1 MRSCSRG
8 GGCQAGAA
16 VISDVPPQPL
26 PDDERRLLSG
36 PFAVIML
43 AGFTYFLA
51 LGAMLP
57 TVPRYIEDELNGGGF
72 EVGLGVGAFA
82 VSAAVLRP
90 LIGRLGDLH
99 GRRVLVVSGATIA
112 GLSFMAYAAAT
123 SLPLMILA
131 RLFTGIGEGA
141 LFIGLVTATQDL
153 APEDRRG
160 EATSYFSVSLY
171 GGMAVG
177 PPVGE
182 AVLHATTFTT
192 TFLVFGVC
200 ALIAAVIGM
209 GIHRGN
215 TVEELAGGPVLH
227 RAALGPGLILL
238 LGLIPATAFGSFLP
252 LYADEV
258 GLGDVGAVL
267 GLEAG
272 LVLVIRIVGAR
283 LPDALGWRRASAVAL
298 IGVGFGVGII
308 GLWAS
313 QLAVWTGAVTLA
325 IGMSL
330 LFPAL
335 FTAVID
341 SAPEH
346 ERSRATGTFTL
357 FFDLATGG
365 GAALVG
371 AVVSLSNQ
379 RTGFVVAGACAL
391 AGLVVQR
398 LVRERLAPAT

>member
-1 MRSCSRG
+1 
-8 GGCQAGAA
+8 
-16 VISDVPPQPL
+16 VISDIPPQPL
-26 PDDERRLLSG
+26 PEDERRLLSAS
-36 PFAVIML
+36 FAITML
-43 AGFTYFLA
+43 SGFTYFLA

-57 TVPRYIEDELNGGGF
+57 TVPRYIEDELGGGGI
-72 EVGLGVGAFA
+72 EVGIGVGAFA
-82 VSAAVLRP
+82 VSALLLRP
-90 LIGRLGDLH
+90 WIGRIGDLH
-99 GRRVLVVSGATIA
+99 GRRVLVVAGSATA
-112 GLSFMAYAAAT
+112 GLSFMAYSLAG
-123 SLPLMILA
+123 SLPLMVLF
-131 RLFTGIGEGA
+131 RLFTGAGEAA

-153 APEDRRG
+153 APDDRRG
-160 EATSYFSVSLY
+160 EATSYFSVALY

-182 AVLHATTFTT
+182 AILHATSFTT
-192 TFLVFGVC
+192 TFLVFGAC
-200 ALIAAVIGM
+200 GLLAAAFGTGVR
-209 GIHRGN
+209 RGN
-215 TVEELAGGPVLH
+215 TVDVLADGPVLH
-227 RAALGPGLILL
+227 RGALGPGLILL

-272 LVLVIRIVGAR
+272 LVLVIRIIGAR
-283 LPDALGWRRASAVAL
+283 LPDALGWRRASGLAL

-308 GLWAS
+308 GVWAS
-313 QLAVWTGAVTLA
+313 QVAVWTGAVTLA

-341 SAPEH
+341 SAPES

-371 AVVSLSNQ
+371 AVVSLSSH
-379 RTGFVVAGACAL
+379 RMGFVVAGACAFG
-391 AGLVVQR
+391 GLIVLR
-398 LVRERLAPAT
+398 LMGDRIAQPASA

>member
-1 MRSCSRG
+1 M
-8 GGCQAGAA
+8 
-16 VISDVPPQPL
+16 ISDVPPQPL

-36 PFAVIML
+36 SFALIML
-43 AGFTYFLA
+43 SGFTYFLA

-57 TVPRYIEDELNGGGF
+57 TVPRYIEEELAGGGF

-82 VSAAVLRP
+82 VSAALLRP
-90 LIGRLGDLH
+90 WIGRIGDRR
-99 GRRVLVVSGATIA
+99 GRRALVVAGAATA
-112 GLSFMAYAAAT
+112 GLSFMAYSVAT
-123 SLPLMILA
+123 SLPLMILF
-131 RLFTGIGEGA
+131 RLFTGAGEGA
-141 LFIGLVTATQDL
+141 LFVGLVTATQDL

-182 AVLHATTFTT
+182 AVLRATSFTT
-192 TFLVFGVC
+192 TFLVFGAC
-200 ALIAAVIGM
+200 ALVAAVIGL
-209 GIHRGN
+209 GVRRGN
-215 TVEELAGGPVLH
+215 TVAVLARGPVLH

-258 GLGDVGAVL
+258 GLDQVGAVL

-283 LPDALGWRRASAVAL
+283 LPDALGWRRASAIAL
-298 IGVGFGVGII
+298 VGVGFGVGIV

-313 QLAVWTGAVTLA
+313 QVAVWTGAVTLA

-341 SAPEH
+341 GAPEE

-371 AVVSLSNQ
+371 AVVSLSNE

-391 AGLVVQR
+391 TGLVVQR
-398 LVRERLAPAT
+398 FVHDRMAAAA

>member
-1 MRSCSRG
+1 
-8 GGCQAGAA
+8 
-16 VISDVPPQPL
+16 VISDIPPQPM

-36 PFAVIML
+36 AFAITML

-57 TVPRYIEDELNGGGF
+57 TVPRYIEDELGGGGI

-82 VSAAVLRP
+82 VSAALLRP
-90 LIGRLGDLH
+90 WIGRIGDLH
-99 GRRVLVVSGATIA
+99 GRRVLVVAGSATA
-112 GLSFMAYAAAT
+112 GLSFMAYSLAG
-123 SLPLMILA
+123 SLPLMVLF
-131 RLFTGIGEGA
+131 RLFTGAGEAA

-153 APEDRRG
+153 APDDRRG
-160 EATSYFSVSLY
+160 EATSYFSVALY

-182 AVLHATTFTT
+182 AVLHATSFTT
-192 TFLVFGVC
+192 TFLVFGAC
-200 ALIAAVIGM
+200 GLLAAAFGLGVRPG
-209 GIHRGN
+209 H
-215 TVEELAGGPVLH
+215 TVESIPAGPVLH
-227 RAALGPGLILL
+227 RGALGPGLILL

-283 LPDALGWRRASAVAL
+283 LPDVLGWRRASGLAL
-298 IGVGFGVGII
+298 IGLGFGVGII

-313 QLAVWTGAVTLA
+313 QVAVWTGAVTLA

-341 SAPEH
+341 SAPES

-371 AVVSLSNQ
+371 GVVSLSNQ
-379 RTGFVVAGACAL
+379 RMGFVAASICAF
-391 AGLVVQR
+391 AGLIVLR
-398 LVRERLAPAT
+398 ILGDRIARPHLAS

>member
-1 MRSCSRG
+1 
-8 GGCQAGAA
+8 

-36 PFAVIML
+36 TFAVIML

-57 TVPRYIEDELNGGGF
+57 TVPRYIEDELSGGGL

-82 VSAAVLRP
+82 VSAALLRP
-90 LIGRLGDLH
+90 WLGRVGDLH
-99 GRRVLVVSGATIA
+99 GRRTLVVAGATAA
-112 GLSFMAYAAAT
+112 GLSFMAYPLAT
-123 SLPLMILA
+123 SLPLMVLF
-131 RLFTGIGEGA
+131 RLLTGAGEGA
-141 LFIGLVTATQDL
+141 LFIGLITAVQDL

-182 AVLHATTFTT
+182 AVLHGTDFTT
-192 TFLVFGVC
+192 TFLIFGLC
-200 ALIAAVIGM
+200 ALGAAAIGL
-209 GIHRGN
+209 GVPRGR
-215 TVEELAGGPVLH
+215 TVEVIPEGPLLH
-227 RAALGPGLILL
+227 RAAVGPGLILL

-283 LPDALGWRRASAVAL
+283 LPDVLGWRRASGIGL
-298 IGVGFGVGII
+298 IAVGFGVGII

-313 QLAVWTGAVTLA
+313 EVAVWTGAVTLA

-341 SAPEH
+341 GAPEE

-379 RTGFVVAGACAL
+379 RMGFVVAGACAMS
-391 AGLVVQR
+391 GLVVQR
-398 LVRERLAPAT
+398 FVQSRMLAPA

>member
-1 MRSCSRG
+1 
-8 GGCQAGAA
+8 

-36 PFAVIML
+36 SFALIML
-43 AGFTYFLA
+43 SGFTYFLA

-57 TVPRYIEDELNGGGF
+57 TVPRYIEQELDGGGF

-82 VSAAVLRP
+82 VSAALLRP
-90 LIGRLGDLH
+90 WIGRIGDRR
-99 GRRVLVVSGATIA
+99 GRRALVVAGAATA
-112 GLSFMAYAAAT
+112 GLSFMAYSVAT
-123 SLPLMILA
+123 SLPLMILF
-131 RLFTGIGEGA
+131 RLFTGAGEGA
-141 LFIGLVTATQDL
+141 LFVGLVTATQDL

-182 AVLHATTFTT
+182 AVLRATSFTT
-192 TFLVFGVC
+192 TFLVFGAC
-200 ALIAAVIGM
+200 ALVAAVIGL
-209 GIHRGN
+209 GVRRGN
-215 TVEELAGGPVLH
+215 TVAVLAGGPVLH

-258 GLGDVGAVL
+258 GLDDVGAVL

-283 LPDALGWRRASAVAL
+283 LPDALGWRRSSGIAL
-298 IGVGFGVGII
+298 AGVGFGVGII

-313 QLAVWTGAVTLA
+313 QVAVWTGAVTLA

-341 SAPEH
+341 AAPEE

-391 AGLVVQR
+391 SGLVVQR
-398 LVRERLAPAT
+398 FVHDRMAAAA

>member
-1 MRSCSRG
+1 
-8 GGCQAGAA
+8 

-26 PDDERRLLSG
+26 PDSERRLLTG
-36 PFAVIML
+36 TFAVIML
-43 AGFTYFLA
+43 ASFTYFLA

-57 TVPRYIEDELNGGGF
+57 TVPRYIEDELGGGGF
-72 EVGLGVGAFA
+72 QVGLGVGAFA
-82 VSAAVLRP
+82 VSAAALRP
-90 LIGRLGDLH
+90 WLGRMGDLH
-99 GRRVLVVSGATIA
+99 GRRILVVVGTAVA
-112 GLSFMAYAAAT
+112 GLSFMGYALAS
-123 SLPLMILA
+123 SLPLMILF
-131 RLFTGIGEGA
+131 RLLTGAGEGA
-141 LFIGLVTATQDL
+141 LFIGLITAIQDL

-182 AVLHATTFTT
+182 AVLRGTSFTT
-192 TFLVFGVC
+192 TFLVFGAC
-200 ALIAAVIGM
+200 ALGAAAIGL
-209 GIHRGN
+209 GVPRGT
-215 TVEELAGGPVLH
+215 TVEAIPDGPMLH
-227 RAALGPGLILL
+227 RAALGPGTILL

-283 LPDALGWRRASAVAL
+283 LPDALGWRRASGIGLV
-298 IGVGFGVGII
+298 GVGFGVGII
-308 GLWAS
+308 GVWAS
-313 QLAVWTGAVTLA
+313 QVAVWTGAVTLA

-341 SAPEH
+341 GAPEE

-371 AVVSLSNQ
+371 AVVSLSNH

-391 AGLVVQR
+391 SGLLVQR
-398 LVRERLAPAT
+398 FWRNRTPVPA